1 MGTID
6 RQNEGETKISNPPF
20 SHLAKMTFARV
31 IWTMILLDI
40 WYIWKLYSD
49 QMVDFESDLS
59 QLIFKVQFLI
69 SCYILPKYQVQIS
82 QFSAFFHAFFSQEKK
97 QSFLSEL
104 PLCSST
110 LLKLIERPHWKNLTD
125 PPPPFKLMPLHVW
138 RNPHF
143 QSRDFFYDLQS
154 SAAEAHFGIR
164 VVTYAAGS
172 RQCWYTLSTA

>member
-1 MGTID
+1 MYEI
-6 RQNEGETKISNPPF
+6 
-20 SHLAKMTFARV
+20 
-31 IWTMILLDI
+31 
-40 WYIWKLYSD
+40 
-49 QMVDFESDLS
+49 
-59 QLIFKVQFLI
+59 
-69 SCYILPKYQVQIS
+69 QIS
-82 QFSAFFHAFFSQEKK
+82 QFSAFFHAFFSREKK

-154 SAAEAHFGIR
+154 SASCWGSLWNSGRYLRCGIPAMLVYLEYCLKSCLLVIKR
-164 VVTYAAGS
+164 TYFRMQKYWLPLFLLTIINKKGISSHVKSITACCFK
-172 RQCWYTLSTA
+172 RQFYTYKMR

>member
-1 MGTID
+1 M
-6 RQNEGETKISNPPF
+6 
-20 SHLAKMTFARV
+20 
-31 IWTMILLDI
+31 
-40 WYIWKLYSD
+40 
-49 QMVDFESDLS
+49 DFTVPANSLTCN
-59 QLIFKVQFLI
+59 QVHVWFT
-69 SCYILPKYQVQIS
+69 YILITTHQKYYLNVKFIL
-82 QFSAFFHAFFSQEKK
+82 FSLSTFFSWEKK